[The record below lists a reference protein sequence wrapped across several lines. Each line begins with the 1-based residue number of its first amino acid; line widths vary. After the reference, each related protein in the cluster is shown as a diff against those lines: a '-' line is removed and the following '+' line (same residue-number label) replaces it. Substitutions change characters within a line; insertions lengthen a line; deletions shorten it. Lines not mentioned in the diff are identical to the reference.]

1 MAVKVKVGQ
10 TKNIRL
16 VAAGEKRPV
25 IVPDSIALGIDTV
38 GEYVRAIDGGQGI
51 IITPENDTES
61 ANLVISHSN
70 TSSVANTVNSSL
82 QFLQNATF
90 DTFGHVLGVSNSGL
104 NANNFVVADG
114 LINTKDFTIGNT
126 SITLG
131 ESTNELRELNL
142 IEAGEFSITAN
153 TISVPAD
160 LNFDLANS
168 DSVVNIGTHRIIN
181 VEDPV
186 NQQDVVNKRYLE
198 FELDRVETTIKVFDD
213 PILPTDA
220 TNKRYVDNIVK
231 GLVVRPSALGATTA
245 DLGATFEQGNN
256 TYSDTLTLPP
266 VNVLYID
273 DITTWDIGDNL
284 LVKDQNDATQ
294 NGSYDLIQQGSAN
307 TAWVFQRT
315 VWSNE
320 DSELP
325 GSYEFVTDGTVNGG
339 TGWVATVED
348 ASSFSINDDD
358 VTWTQFQGE
367 GTFLAG
373 NGLTLNGTEFN
384 VDSTLPLTAIT
395 PTGSGDVL
403 TISGEGALTL
413 PVGLSTDRPTAV
425 QGMVRFNSN
434 DGQFEGY
441 DGIAWSGLG
450 GVIDVDQDTKIT
462 AESSPGADNDQI
474 QVFAGGTL
482 SATFEANRVDFTG
495 DVGIAGNLTIGDQDS
510 DTVAFAADVTSHI
523 IPDQDRIYSLGSA
536 SKNWHKI
543 HVDTIT
549 SSDETIV
556 FDTNGAVKMP
566 SANTAL
572 RPIGQ
577 AGMLRFNTD
586 EGRFEGYDG
595 SIWTGLAGSVIDL
608 DKNTYIIAETSAGAN
623 NNELDFYTDAVQR
636 MQINDQGNLLFGSNL
651 DKLIINYNTGD
662 MFVNGLLTA
671 TNDLTINPVGDIN
684 VANNTITGLAEPVN
698 PGDAVNLGYLDNTFS
713 SGLTIIDQANTYTDG
728 VNLLSSP
735 TIDLGRG
742 LELQELDSANNSFKI
757 GLDDPMTGSEG
768 MYGTDGFTPR
778 IRITPDGRIDF
789 ATDIPLELQANAI
802 PNFTETSRDI
812 IGLMFT
818 DGVHEGIIVVNDDA
832 NDVINLLANDFNIT
846 LAGDLSGTSTVSRLT
861 NTTVTASI
869 TADYISHVTSDDAN
883 TGIIVTHTP
892 GPNSNSAIEV
902 DYTELNTRYITT
914 SGGESSGNIIAPRF
928 VDSDN
933 TQFYV
938 DPNGTSRLNKAE
950 FGFGSTFAEIKMRDG
965 PGSFSHLYSSGG
977 KIGFLDNTFNY
988 AAFSER
994 STGNW
999 VVQNGNVLAE
1009 KFVDHDSQTY
1019 FLHPGGTDSYLKQI
1033 QIQDKL
1039 VVDDVSIGGDV
1050 GARTIKVTSGILDI
1064 ESNDGVSIDAA
1075 GNDIDVNSSK
1085 ITNLLNP
1092 TANQDAATK
1101 SYVDSAAQGLRV
1113 IPAALAATTADL
1125 GGSFSAGVITAGSN
1139 GAFVLDGVTAWSVG
1153 DRVLVKDQTNQEENG
1168 SYDVTVV
1175 GDASTPWELTRGE
1188 YFNESSEIPG
1198 SFQFVT
1204 DGTVNIS
1211 TGFVATVTDAETFAV
1226 NTDAV
1231 VWYQFSG
1238 AGTYTAGE
1246 ALTLTGTEF
1255 SITDGDIDN
1264 VKLANSLINISGESG
1279 ANTAIALGE
1288 TLTIEGTD
1296 GVDTTITSGKIEIA
1310 VNILDGGTF

>member
-51 IITPENDTES
+51 IISPENDTES

-104 NANNFVVADG
+104 NANNFIVTDG

-142 IEAGEFSITAN
+142 IEAGEFTITAN

-160 LNFDLANS
+160 LNFNLALS
-168 DSVVNIGTHRIIN
+168 DAVVNIGTHRIIN

-245 DLGATFEQGNN
+245 DLGATFAQGNN
-256 TYSDTLTLPP
+256 TYFDTLTLPP

-284 LVKDQNDATQ
+284 LVKDQTDATQ

-315 VWSNE
+315 IWSNE

-325 GSYEFVTDGTVNGG
+325 GSYEFVTDGTINGG
-339 TGWVATVED
+339 TGWVATVDD

-395 PTGSGDVL
+395 PTGTGDVL
-403 TISGEGALTL
+403 TITGDGALTL
-413 PVGLSTDRPTAV
+413 PAGESSDRPTAV
-425 QGMVRFNSN
+425 QGMVRFNSS

-450 GVIDVDQDTKIT
+450 GVIDVDQDTKII
-462 AESSPGADNDQI
+462 AETTPGADNDQI
-474 QVFAGGTL
+474 EVYAGGTL
-482 SATFEANRVDFTG
+482 SATFGATRVDFTG

-556 FDTNGAVKMP
+556 FDTTGAVKMP

-684 VANNTITGLAEPVN
+684 VANNTITGLATPVN
-698 PGDAVNLGYLDNTFS
+698 PTDAVTLGYLDNTFS

-818 DGVHEGIIVVNDDA
+818 DGTHEGIAVVNDDA
-832 NDVINLLANDFNIT
+832 NDVINLYANDFNIT
-846 LAGDLSGTSTVSRLT
+846 LAGDLSGTSTVSRLS
-861 NTTVTASI
+861 NTTVTADI
-869 TADYISHVTSDDAN
+869 TADYISNVTADAN
-883 TGIIVTHTP
+883 TGIIVTHTA
-892 GPNSNSAIEV
+892 GPDSNSAIEV

-914 SGGESSGNIIAPRF
+914 AGGTSSGDIIAPRF
-928 VDSDN
+928 MDSDN
-933 TQFYV
+933 NNFYV
-938 DPNGTSRLNKAE
+938 DPAGTSRINKAE
-950 FGFGSTFAEIKMRDG
+950 VGFGSTFAEIKMRDG
-965 PGSFSHLYSSGG
+965 PGSFSHFYASGG

-988 AAFSER
+988 AAYSER

-1009 KFVDHDSQTY
+1009 KFVDTDSTSY

-1050 GARTIKVTSGILDI
+1050 GARTIKVTSGILNI
-1064 ESNDGVSIDAA
+1064 ESNNGVSIDA
-1075 GNDIDVNSSK
+1075 GGDIDVNSSK

-1092 TANQDAATK
+1092 TAGQDAATK
-1101 SYVDSAAQGLRV
+1101 SYVDAAAQGLRV
-1113 IPAALAATTADL
+1113 IDSALGATDSNLASTFAANVLTST
-1125 GGSFSAGVITAGSN
+1125 VN
-1139 GAFVLDGVTAWSVG
+1139 GAFVLDGITAWSVG
-1153 DRVLVKDQTNQEENG
+1153 DRVLVKDQTDASQNG
-1168 SYDVTVV
+1168 SYELTVV

-1188 YFNESSEIPG
+1188 YFNETSEIPG

-1204 DGTVNIS
+1204 DGTLNRS
-1211 TGFVATVTDAETFAV
+1211 TGYVATVTDAETFTL
-1226 NTDAV
+1226 NTDDV
-1231 VWYQFSG
+1231 TWYQFSG

-1279 ANTAIALGE
+1279 ANTAISLGE

>member
-1 MAVKVKVGQ
+1 MSVKVKVGG

-38 GEYVRAIDGGQGI
+38 GEYVRAIDAGQGI
-51 IITPENDTES
+51 IVSPESDTES

-70 TSSVANTVNSSL
+70 TSSVANTINTSL
-82 QFLQNATF
+82 QFLHNATF
-90 DTFGHVLGVSNSGL
+90 DTFGHVVGITNTGL
-104 NANNFVVADG
+104 NANNFVVTDG
-114 LINTKDFTIGNT
+114 LIGTQNFTIGNT

-131 ESTNELRELNL
+131 GSANELTELNL
-142 IEAGEFSITAN
+142 IEAGEFTITAN

-231 GLVVRPSALGATTA
+231 GIIVRPSALGATTE
-245 DLGATFEQGNN
+245 DLGATFAQGNN
-256 TYSDTLTLPP
+256 TYSDTLTLDP

-273 DITTWDIGDNL
+273 DITTWDVGDNL

-294 NGSYDLIQQGSAN
+294 NGSYDVIQQGSAN

-325 GSYEFVTDGTVNGG
+325 GSYEFVTDGTINGG

-348 ASSFSINDDD
+348 ASSFRINDDD

-367 GTFLAG
+367 GTFTAG
-373 NGLTLNGTEFN
+373 NGLTLNGTQFN

-395 PTGSGDVL
+395 PTGTGDVL
-403 TISGEGALTL
+403 TINGDGALTL
-413 PVGLSTDRPTAV
+413 PTGESSDRPTAA
-425 QGMVRFNSN
+425 QGMVRFNST

-450 GVIDVDQDTKIT
+450 GVIDVDQDTKII
-462 AESSPGADNDQI
+462 AETSPGSDNDQI
-474 QVFAGGTL
+474 EVYAGGTL
-482 SATFEANRVDFTG
+482 SATFGATRVDFTG

-536 SKNWHKI
+536 SKNWHKV
-543 HVDTIT
+543 HVDTIV
-549 SSDETIV
+549 SSDGIV
-556 FDTNGAVKMP
+556 NIDGTGAVKFP

-572 RPIGQ
+572 RPVGP
-577 AGMLRFNTD
+577 AGMLRFNSE

-595 SIWTGLAGSVIDL
+595 TVWAGLAGSVIDL
-608 DKNTYIIAETSAGAN
+608 DKNTFIIAETSAGAN
-623 NNELDFYTDAVQR
+623 NNELDFFTDGIQR

-684 VANNTITGLAEPVN
+684 VANNTLTGLAAPVN
-698 PGDAVNLGYLDNTFS
+698 PGDAVNLAYLDNQFS
-713 SGLTIIDQANTYTDG
+713 SGLTIIDQANTYVDG
-728 VNLLSSP
+728 VNLLASP
-735 TIDLGRG
+735 TIDIGRG
-742 LELQELDSANNSFKI
+742 LELQEIDSANNSFKI

-818 DGVHEGIIVVNDDA
+818 DGAHEGISVFNDDA
-832 NDVINLLANDFNIT
+832 NDVINLLANDFNIS
-846 LAGDLSGTSTVSRLT
+846 LSGDLSGTSTVSRLS
-861 NTTVTASI
+861 NTTVTANI
-869 TADYISHVTSDDAN
+869 TADYISHVVSDDSN

-892 GPNSNSAIEV
+892 GPSSNSAIEL

-914 SGGESSGNIIAPRF
+914 DGGESSGNIIAPRF
-928 VDSDN
+928 VDADN
-933 TQFYV
+933 QNFYM
-938 DPNGTSRLNKAE
+938 DPHDVSRINKIE
-950 FGFGSTFAEIKMRDG
+950 IGYGGSTSELRLRDG
-965 PGSFSHLYSSGG
+965 PGSFSTLSGAG
-977 KIGFLDNTFNY
+977 GQVGFLGPSFNFIAY
-988 AAFSER
+988 ADKSTEEWRVNGDTKAER
-994 STGNW
+994 FIDIDATS
-999 VVQNGNVLAE
+999 
-1009 KFVDHDSQTY
+1009 Y
-1019 FLHPGGTDSYLKQI
+1019 FLHPGGTDSLFRGLQI
-1033 QIQDKL
+1033 QQKL
-1039 VVDDVSIGGDV
+1039 VVDDLSIGGDV
-1050 GARTIKVTSGILDI
+1050 GSRTIEATNGVITI
-1064 ESNDGVSIDAA
+1064 ESAAGISIDGSGA
-1075 GNDIDVNSSK
+1075 DLDVNSSK

-1092 TANQDAATK
+1092 TGGQDAATK
-1101 SYVDSAAQGLRV
+1101 SYVDAAAQGLRV
-1113 IPAALAATTADL
+1113 IDSALGATVADL
-1125 GGSFSAGVITAGSN
+1125 GATYATNVLTSSTN
-1139 GAFVLDGVTAWSVG
+1139 GAFALDGITAWSVG
-1153 DRVLVKDQTNQEENG
+1153 DRVLVKDQTNALENG
-1168 SYDVTVV
+1168 SYELTVL

-1188 YFNESSEIPG
+1188 YFNETSEIPG

-1204 DGTVNIS
+1204 DGTVNNG
-1211 TGFVATVTDAETFAV
+1211 TGYVATVADAETFV
-1226 NTDAV
+1226 LNTDDV
-1231 VWYQFSG
+1231 TWYQFSG

-1246 ALTLTGTEF
+1246 TLTLTGTEF
-1255 SITDGDIDN
+1255 SITDGDIEN
-1264 VKLANSLINISGESG
+1264 VKLANPQINISGEAG

-1288 TLTIEGTD
+1288 TLIIEGTD

>member
-38 GEYVRAIDGGQGI
+38 GEYVRAVDGGQGI

-82 QFLQNATF
+82 QFMQNATF

-104 NANNFVVADG
+104 NANNFIVADG

-142 IEAGEFSITAN
+142 IEAGEFTITAN
-153 TISVPAD
+153 TISVPND

-181 VEDPV
+181 AEDPIDS
-186 NQQDVVNKRYLE
+186 QDVVNKRYLE
-198 FELDRVETTIKVFDD
+198 LELARVETTIKVFDD
-213 PILPTDA
+213 PKLPTDA

-231 GLVVRPSALGATTA
+231 GIIVRPSALGATTA
-245 DLGATFEQGNN
+245 DLGATFAQGNN

-273 DITTWDIGDNL
+273 DITTWSIGDNL

-294 NGSYDLIQQGSAN
+294 NGSYDVIQEGSAN

-315 VWSNE
+315 VWANE

-325 GSYEFVTDGTVNGG
+325 GSYEFVTDGTINGG
-339 TGWVATVED
+339 TGWVATVDD
-348 ASSFSINDDD
+348 ASSFSINDDN

-395 PTGSGDVL
+395 PTGTGDVL
-403 TISGEGALTL
+403 TINGDGAITL
-413 PVGLSTDRPTAV
+413 PTGESSDRPTPA
-425 QGMVRFNSN
+425 QGMVRFNST

-462 AESSPGADNDQI
+462 AETTPGADNDQI
-474 QVFAGGTL
+474 QVYAGGTL
-482 SATFEANRVDFTG
+482 SATFGAARVDFTG

-556 FDTNGAVKMP
+556 FDTTGAAKMP

-623 NNELDFYTDAVQR
+623 NNELDFFTDAIHR

-684 VANNTITGLAEPVN
+684 VSNNTITGLATPVN
-698 PGDAVNLGYLDNTFS
+698 PTDAVTLGYLDNTFS

-742 LELQELDSANNSFKI
+742 LELQDLDTPNNSFKI

-818 DGVHEGIIVVNDDA
+818 DGTHEGIVVVNDDS
-832 NDVINLLANDFNIT
+832 NDVIHLYANDFNIS
-846 LAGDLSGTSTVSRLT
+846 LGGDLSGTSTVSRLS
-861 NTTVTASI
+861 NTTVYANI
-869 TADYISHVTSDDAN
+869 TADYISHVTSDGSN

-902 DYTELNTRYITT
+902 DYTELDTRYITT
-914 SGGESSGNIIAPRF
+914 AGGTASGNIIAPRF

-933 TQFYV
+933 QNFYV
-938 DPNGTSRLNKAE
+938 DPHDVSRMNKIELGYGGTTSELR
-950 FGFGSTFAEIKMRDG
+950 MRDG
-965 PGSFSHLYSSGG
+965 PGSFSYLSGAGG
-977 KIGFLDNTFNY
+977 KLGFLSSSFNFVAY
-988 AAFSER
+988 SDKANA
-994 STGNW
+994 NW
-999 VVQNGNVLAE
+999 VVPGGDVLAE
-1009 KFVDHDSQTY
+1009 KFVDTDATSY
-1019 FLHPGGTDSYLKQI
+1019 FLHPGGTDSLFKALQI
-1033 QIQDKL
+1033 EDKL
-1039 VVDDVSIGGDV
+1039 VVDDISIGGDV
-1050 GARTIKVTSGILDI
+1050 GVRTIKVTSGILDI

-1085 ITNLLNP
+1085 ITNLANP
-1092 TANQDAATK
+1092 TAPNDAANK
-1101 SYVDSAAQGLRV
+1101 AYVDAAAQGLRV

-1125 GGSFSAGVITAGSN
+1125 GGTFSSGVITSGSN
-1139 GAFVLDGVTAWSVG
+1139 GAFALDGVTAWSVG
-1153 DRVLVKDQTNQEENG
+1153 DRVLVKDQTNLLENG
-1168 SYDVTVV
+1168 SYELTVV
-1175 GDASTPWELTRGE
+1175 GDGSTPWELTRGE

-1198 SFQFVT
+1198 LFQFIT
-1204 DGTVNIS
+1204 DGTINKNS
-1211 TGFVATVTDAETFAV
+1211 GYVATVTDAETFALD
-1226 NTDAV
+1226 TDDV
-1231 VWYQFSG
+1231 VFYQFSG

-1264 VKLANSLINISGESG
+1264 VKLANSLINISGEAG